1 MQLSSIITAYYG
13 NYRQNNANAETG
25 EPMGDLAVALV
36 VATVPVIVLVLIFQR
51 TIVEDLIRGAVK
63 E

>member
-1 MQLSSIITAYYG
+1 
-13 NYRQNNANAETG
+13 
-25 EPMGDLAVALV
+25 MGDLAVALV
-36 VATVPVIVLVLIFQR
+36 VATVLLIVLVLIFQR